1 MSVLRSRQALLTRP
15 LGRLREAGWRIL
27 QTMIAA
33 VASWYVALL
42 VLPEQVPFFAPIAAI
57 IVLSGSYG
65 QRGGRTWQ
73 VIVGVGFGIVLAE
86 LLLSTIGTGL
96 LQLALLLVLA
106 MGAAVLVKGG
116 PLLINQ
122 AAISALLL
130 TVLEPA
136 DSSFSPDRL
145 LEALLGGGMALL
157 VNSLLF
163 PPNPLRLA
171 DRPLKELV
179 RDLAEA
185 LDRIA
190 AALASG
196 DRDDAAAALQCA
208 RGVDDRVDA
217 LEEALDVG
225 RETTRLAPPRRA
237 ARGPLNLYERE
248 ARQLDFAVR
257 NTRVLGR
264 DVVRFVRRAEMA
276 DAELAEAVRVL
287 ADVARSL
294 DQGNGR
300 SASTREL
307 ALEAV
312 RRAEAVLA
320 RRNDLAT
327 SAIVSQIRST
337 AADLLRAAEP
347 KDGPPDASYL
357 APTEDLL
364 GGASGAPPP
373 PSSS

>member
-1 MSVLRSRQALLTRP
+1 MSGRSRQALLTRP

-27 QTMIAA
+27 QTTVAA
-33 VASWYVALL
+33 VAAWYVALL
-42 VLPEQVPFFAPIAAI
+42 VLPEELPFFAPIAAI

-65 QRGGRTWQ
+65 QRGHRTAQ
-73 VIVGVGFGIVLAE
+73 VIVGVGFGIAIAE
-86 LLLSTIGTGL
+86 LLLSTIGAGL
-96 LQLALLLVLA
+96 PQLALLLVLA
-106 MGAAVLVKGG
+106 MGAAVLLGG
-116 PLLINQ
+116 DPLLINQ

-130 TVLEPA
+130 TVLEPPDA
-136 DSSFSPDRL
+136 SFSPDRL
-145 LEALLGGGMALL
+145 LEALLGGGIALV

-163 PPNPLRLA
+163 PPNPVRLA

-179 RDLAEA
+179 LALADA

-190 AALASG
+190 GAMASGEHDSAEAALRS
-196 DRDDAAAALQCA
+196 A
-208 RGVDDRVDA
+208 RRVDDCVDA
-217 LEEALDVG
+217 LDMALEVG
-225 RETTRLAPPRRA
+225 RETARFAPPRHGA
-237 ARGPLNLYERE
+237 LGSLDLYERE

-264 DVVRFVRRAEMA
+264 DVLRFVRRAEA
-276 DAELAEAVRVL
+276 GDAELAEAISGL
-287 ADVARSL
+287 AEVARSL
-294 DQGNGR
+294 DEDEPQP
-300 SASTREL
+300 STTREL

-320 RRNDLAT
+320 TRHDLAT

-347 KDGPPDASYL
+347 KHGPPDASYL

-364 GGASGAPPP
+364 GGTSGVP
-373 PSSS
+373 PSASS